1 MARLARLLTATL
13 ALTSALTIGAAAPT
27 DAVADGYRPLP
38 SPQRLVDTRQGEQ
51 TADGEFAAI
60 GKRAADSTLRVDVA
74 GRAGLTDPA
83 GSVVVNLTVVEPA
96 APGFLT
102 VWPCD
107 QDRPT
112 ASNLNYVAGQVVAV
126 AALSRVAP
134 NGQVCIYT
142 LASTHLVVDA
152 AGEFPTGSF
161 EPLAAPERLADTR
174 EGERTIDGR
183 FAGDGL
189 RRADRTY
196 TVQVAGRG
204 TVPPDATS
212 AVLNVTATTVGDAGF
227 LTVYPCDSERPVAS
241 NVNYEPGLT
250 TPNLVFSRLD
260 PDGRVCVY
268 SLRAV
273 DLVIDVAG
281 TLPATSFVPLPEPRR
296 LLDTRPTES
305 TFDQAFLG
313 GGRQIDGATLQLT
326 VADRAGIPDDAT
338 AVVLNVTSTGSAT
351 PGFVTA
357 HPQGSD
363 LSTASNVNFV
373 DGRTVANLV
382 VAGLGST
389 GDVCLFTRGVTHL
402 VVDVAGWLTGPPAAS
417 AAPSC
422 PGRTAGESAETI
434 RTTHLR
440 RSALHRAVGHDRVAV
455 YICRI
460 PADSTRYTGSER
472 HSETDH
478 DFADLANAEVAPYF
492 AASSGGAYS
501 IEFVANGTFQMGR
514 DDGPDDCVT
523 EALARTD
530 GSFTNVLVADDTHVG
545 GGFASPGTIYTSSPP
560 IDFDVFDR
568 TPQQS
573 RRSGWVGG
581 ATISVRPSP
590 GTIVHELG
598 HTLHWPHSYVG
609 PGDEYD
615 NPIDV
620 MSSGFGRCRVG
631 TVVYSCDPGSTLAF
645 NRLASGWLR
654 DGQVITHPSG
664 TANYVLDPPNGPGLQ
679 LIVAP
684 DPSDPESMLTLDA
697 RPAIGDDVFVPT
709 EGVALHVIDQQQ
721 RYGSLSGLSTSRIQR
736 QAIGP
741 GDSYDH
747 VLEIGESATVH
758 GLTITVLRRDGDRF
772 ELRVAGTYRPPDDA
786 FFTEA
791 LAIRPPS
798 CATLDIDDA
807 LDAGCRL

>member
-1 MARLARLLTATL
+1 
-13 ALTSALTIGAAAPT
+13 
-27 DAVADGYRPLP
+27 
-38 SPQRLVDTRQGEQ
+38 
-51 TADGEFAAI
+51 
-60 GKRAADSTLRVDVA
+60 
-74 GRAGLTDPA
+74 
-83 GSVVVNLTVVEPA
+83 
-96 APGFLT
+96 
-102 VWPCD
+102 
-107 QDRPT
+107 
-112 ASNLNYVAGQVVAV
+112 
-126 AALSRVAP
+126 
-134 NGQVCIYT
+134 
-142 LASTHLVVDA
+142 
-152 AGEFPTGSF
+152 
-161 EPLAAPERLADTR
+161 
-174 EGERTIDGR
+174 
-183 FAGDGL
+183 
-189 RRADRTY
+189 
-196 TVQVAGRG
+196 
-204 TVPPDATS
+204 
-212 AVLNVTATTVGDAGF
+212 
-227 LTVYPCDSERPVAS
+227 
-241 NVNYEPGLT
+241 
-250 TPNLVFSRLD
+250 
-260 PDGRVCVY
+260 
-268 SLRAV
+268 
-273 DLVIDVAG
+273 
-281 TLPATSFVPLPEPRR
+281 
-296 LLDTRPTES
+296 
-305 TFDQAFLG
+305 
-313 GGRQIDGATLQLT
+313 
-326 VADRAGIPDDAT
+326 
-338 AVVLNVTSTGSAT
+338 
-351 PGFVTA
+351 
-357 HPQGSD
+357 
-363 LSTASNVNFV
+363 
-373 DGRTVANLV
+373 
-382 VAGLGST
+382 
-389 GDVCLFTRGVTHL
+389 
-402 VVDVAGWLTGPPAAS
+402 
-417 AAPSC
+417 
-422 PGRTAGESAETI
+422 
-434 RTTHLR
+434 
-440 RSALHRAVGHDRVAV
+440 
-455 YICRI
+455 
-460 PADSTRYTGSER
+460 
-472 HSETDH
+472 
-478 DFADLANAEVAPYF
+478 VAPYF

-501 IEFVANGTFQMGR
+501 IEFVSNGTFQMGR

-798 CATLDIDDA
+798 CATFDIDDA